1 MKFEEVRP
9 KHVKDMVAKL
19 RAAKKAPRTVRNV
32 YWTLKAMYRAAQID
46 DVASP
51 SYTPCILTKNELG
64 KLADA
69 KSNWRT
75 TAKFERE
82 EFEWLISDARIP
94 KDRRVMYAL
103 LGLGMLR
110 HGEVAGLR
118 WGNYHQPNGAD
129 IKPLG
134 RLVIATSYDTGRT
147 KTRVER
153 WMPVHPVLAAM
164 LAEWRLAG
172 WPREFG
178 RAPGPDDLI
187 VPHTKP
193 MNRGPRVEF
202 GGMRSD
208 HDTYKRL
215 HIDCDAVGLRHR
227 RVHDLR
233 RTGIT
238 LAREDGADKDVLRFC
253 THGRAGGHHGRVHV
267 ARLVEALRAG
277 RAHRGEAARWHP
289 WDRCSGTRREH
300 WPRVIQTRVRVGQ
313 VVGQVLASA
322 RRC

>member
-1 MKFEEVRP
+1 MVTCTGSP
-9 KHVKDMVAKL
+9 KCGG
-19 RAAKKAPRTVRNV
+19 R
-32 YWTLKAMYRAAQID
+32 
-46 DVASP
+46 
-51 SYTPCILTKNELG
+51 
-64 KLADA
+64 LADA

-75 TAKFERE
+75 TAKFERD
-82 EFEWLISDARIP
+82 EFESLISDTRVP
-94 KDRRVMYAL
+94 WDRRVYAL

-110 HGEVAGLR
+110 HGEAAGLR
-118 WGNYHQPNGAD
+118 WSNYQQPNDAD

-134 RLVIATSYDTGRT
+134 RLVISTSYDTERT

-153 WMPVHPVLAAM
+153 WMPVHPVLAAV

-178 RAPGPDDLI
+178 RVAGDEDLI

-193 MNRGPRVEF
+193 ANRGPRVQF

-215 HIDCDAVGLRHR
+215 RIDCDAMGLRHR

-253 THGRAGGHHGRVHV
+253 THGGPEDIMDVYTSLGWAKLCAHV
-267 ARLVEALRAG
+267 SLIDIA
-277 RAHRGEAARWHP
+277 RGER
-289 WDRCSGTRREH
+289 G
-300 WPRVIQTRVRVGQ
+300 
-313 VVGQVLASA
+313 ASA
-322 RRC
+322 TGS